1 MLSREAILAV
11 YKQGPEA
18 VVELVGRLSAQL
30 DAVDGR
36 VKALEDRHTLN
47 SHNSSKPPSTDS
59 DLVREAVT
67 GRRCAPFPRL
77 REALTG
83 RRFAPFPRL
92 REAVTGRRFAPCT
105 QTEEFENQERQ
116 EAGRTARAQRRE
128 LEVDG
133 DTRPDS

>member
-11 YKQGPEA
+11 YKQGLEA

-67 GRRCAPFPRL
+67 GRR
-77 REALTG
+77 
-83 RRFAPFPRL
+83 
-92 REAVTGRRFAPCT
+92 FAPCT

>member
-59 DLVREAVT
+59 DFV
-67 GRRCAPFPRL
+67 
-77 REALTG
+77 
-83 RRFAPFPRL
+83 FARPLPEGASHL
-92 REAVTGRRFAPCT
+92 T

>member
-11 YKQGPEA
+11 YKQGLEA

-59 DLVREAVT
+59 DLVFARPLPEGASHLSLVFARPLPEGASHLAPKPKSLRT
-67 GRRCAPFPRL
+67 KSGKKPGGQPGHRGANLKWMETPDRILRGRVPILWRVFGL
-77 REALTG
+77 M
-83 RRFAPFPRL
+83 
-92 REAVTGRRFAPCT
+92 
-105 QTEEFENQERQ
+105 
-116 EAGRTARAQRRE
+116 
-128 LEVDG
+128 
-133 DTRPDS
+133 

>member
-77 REALTG
+77 REA
-83 RRFAPFPRL
+83 
-92 REAVTGRRFAPCT
+92 VTGRRFAPCT